1 MFSSFLTIG
10 QQVLILFLLIGVGF
24 ILGKLHVMDAQF
36 SRSLSNLVLTL
47 VVPCITIV
55 SFQRPLEQESL
66 SQFGTIMAISVV
78 VHALNMLLAHGIL
91 RKKDELQ
98 PLLQFS
104 VVFSNCAFMA
114 YPLLTALLG
123 ASGVFLGSAYVAVF
137 NVLTWTY
144 GVVLMTGD
152 RRQLSIKKAVLN
164 PGVLGV
170 VIGLALY
177 LLQIS
182 LPTVILSPMQYISNL
197 NTPLPMLIVG
207 YQLSQV
213 DLRHTLR
220 SVRCW
225 LSMVLRL
232 VVVPLLTLGICLLI
246 GTAPSVTLAV
256 VITSSAPAA
265 AALSMYAARF
275 GKDTEFASSIVSTH
289 TLFSALTMPLIVTL
303 AQYLLHN

>member
-1 MFSSFLTIG
+1 MISSFLTIG
-10 QQVLILFLLIGVGF
+10 QQVLILFLLIAVGF
-24 ILGKLHVMDAQF
+24 VLGKLHMMDARF
-36 SRSLSNLVLTL
+36 TRTMSNLILTV

-55 SFQRPLEQESL
+55 SFQRPLERQSL
-66 SQFGTIMAISVV
+66 SQFGTIMAIAIV
-78 VHALNMLLAHGIL
+78 VHGLNMLLAHGFL
-91 RKKDELQ
+91 RKKDALQ

-152 RRQLSIKKAVLN
+152 RKQLSVKKAVLN
-164 PGVLGV
+164 PGVIGV
-170 VIGLALY
+170 AVGLALY

-182 LPTVILSPMQYISNL
+182 IPTTLLTPMQYISNL

-213 DLRHTLR
+213 DLRRTLR
-220 SVRCW
+220 SGRCW
-225 LSMVLRL
+225 LSMALRL
-232 VVVPLLTLGICLLI
+232 VVSPLLTLGLCLLL
-246 GTAPSVTLAV
+246 GAAPSVTMAV
-256 VITSSAPAA
+256 VITGSAPAA
-265 AALSMYAARF
+265 AALSMFAARF
-275 GKDTEFASSIVSTH
+275 EKDTDFASSIVSIH
-289 TLFSALTMPLIVTL
+289 TLFSALTMPLIVGL
-303 AQYLLHN
+303 AQYLA

>member
-1 MFSSFLTIG
+1 MISSFLTIG
-10 QQVLILFLLIGVGF
+10 QQVLILFVLIAVGF
-24 ILGKLHVMDAQF
+24 VLGKLRMMDARF
-36 SRSLSNLVLTL
+36 TRTMSNLILTV

-66 SQFGTIMAISVV
+66 SQFCTIMAIAVV
-78 VHALNMLLAHGIL
+78 VHGLNILLAHGFL
-91 RKKDELQ
+91 RKKDALQ

-144 GVVLMTGD
+144 GVVLMTGE
-152 RRQLSIKKAVLN
+152 RKQLSVKKAVLN
-164 PGVLGV
+164 PGVIGV

-182 LPTVILSPMQYISNL
+182 IPTTLLTPMQYISNL

-213 DLRHTLR
+213 DLRRTLH
-220 SVRCW
+220 SGRCW
-225 LSMVLRL
+225 LSMALRL
-232 VVVPLLTLGICLLI
+232 VVSPLLTLGLCLLL
-246 GTAPSVTLAV
+246 GASPSVTMAV
-256 VITSSAPAA
+256 VITASAPAA

-275 GKDTEFASSIVSTH
+275 EKDTDFASSIVSTH
-289 TLFSALTMPLIVTL
+289 TLFSALTMPLMVGL
-303 AQYLLHN
+303 AQYLL